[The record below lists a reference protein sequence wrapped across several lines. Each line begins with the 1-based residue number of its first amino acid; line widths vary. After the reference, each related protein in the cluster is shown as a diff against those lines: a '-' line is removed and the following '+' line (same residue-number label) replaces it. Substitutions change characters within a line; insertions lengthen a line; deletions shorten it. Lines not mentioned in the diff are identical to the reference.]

1 MYSFIKP
8 RSKYSLDSLT
18 YIWLGFITFVSI
30 VMLSFGM
37 YIDFKNKNFDN
48 YVEDYKNKI
57 LILNK
62 KKGELSKKIAKYKEI
77 HKNYLIAK
85 KTNSSTKNAL
95 KNLFMLIP
103 NQIKINKLYMSE
115 NELKI
120 YGITDS
126 PKTYKLLLEPS
137 LKSIF
142 DKSRVGFTKK
152 SEKNYLFSSY
162 NTIKRL
168 KDEK

>member
-37 YIDFKNKNFDN
+37 YLDFKNKNFNN
-48 YVEDYKNKI
+48 YVTDYKNKI
-57 LILNK
+57 LLLNK
-62 KKGELSKKIAKYKEI
+62 EKEKVSQKISNYKKI
-77 HKNYLIAK
+77 HKSYLISK
-85 KTNSSTKNAL
+85 KTNSSIKNAL
-95 KNLFMLIP
+95 KNLFMLIT
-103 NQIKINKLYMSE
+103 NQIQINKIYMSK

-142 DKSRVGFTKK
+142 DKSKVGFTKK
-152 SEKNYLFSSY
+152 GENEYLFSSY
-162 NTIKRL
+162 NTIKGI